1 MAKFWDYSDPLLFAI
16 LPYIAFFVFFLVTI
30 QRYRSRS
37 FSYSSLSSQ
46 FLENRQHFWGVVPFH
61 YGILGVLAGHI
72 LAFLIPAQILLWNSN
87 LLRLYALEVTGLMLG
102 FLTVIGLVASI
113 IRRLT
118 ISKVGRVT
126 SIGDWIVCAM
136 LLLQELSGVAI
147 ALVYPWGS
155 SWFATTASPYFWS
168 IVKLN
173 PQVDLIAPM
182 PWLVKFHIVN
192 AYLVIGFFP
201 FTRLVHVLVVPNPYL
216 WRKPQVTRWY
226 GRPDGSLS

>member
-1 MAKFWDYSDPLLFAI
+1 MANVRTYLDPLLFAI
-16 LPYIAFFVFFLVTI
+16 LPYVAFFTFFLVTI

-61 YGILGVLAGHI
+61 YGILTVLAGHV
-72 LAFLIPAQILLWNSN
+72 LAFLIPAQILEWNSN
-87 LLRLYALEVTGLMLG
+87 SLRLYILETTGLVFGIM
-102 FLTVIGLVASI
+102 TVIGLVACI
-113 IRRLT
+113 MRRLT
-118 ISKVGRVT
+118 TGKVGRVT
-126 SIGDWIVCAM
+126 SVGDWVVYAM
-136 LLLQELSGVAI
+136 LLLQVVSGVAI

-155 SWFATTASPYFWS
+155 SWFAATAAPYFWS

-173 PQVDLIAPM
+173 PMVELIAPM
-182 PWLVKFHIVN
+182 PWLVKFHVIN

-216 WRKPQVTRWY
+216 WRKPQVARWY
-226 GRPDGSLS
+226 GKPEKSLS